1 MQGLKVMMI
10 YAGPDQGIR
19 CRFFSKWF
27 KIDFYVP
34 KKEMLFLEIE
44 KINPDVVV
52 IDLNLFARING
63 IATAKK
69 IRDQLE
75 IPVMFL

>member
-1 MQGLKVMMI
+1 MQGLKVMMLDE
-10 YAGPDQGIR
+10 GPDQGIR

-34 KKEMLFLEIE
+34 KKEMLILEIE

-52 IDLNLFARING
+52 IDLNLLARIDG
-63 IATAKK
+63 INASKK
-69 IRDQLE
+69 IWDQLE